1 MLRKKLKSL
10 KAIRKLVKELKE
22 QKRKTVLAEGCF
34 DILHVGHIGYLREAK
49 KQGDFLFVAVNSDR
63 TVKILKG
70 KGRPV
75 IPEKARAEII
85 SSLAFVDYVFIFDSV
100 SSRELIGTVKPC
112 VYAKGTDY
120 TVSRL
125 IAQEKLK
132 SFKGKIAIVGD
143 RTTHKSSGIINS
155 ILKSG

>member
-10 KAIRKLVKELKE
+10 KTIKKLVKKLKKE
-22 QKRKTVLAEGCF
+22 RKKTVLAEGCF
-34 DILHVGHIGYLREAK
+34 DILHVGHIGYLRKAK

-63 TVKILKG
+63 TVRILKG

-85 SSLAFVDYVFIFDSV
+85 SSLEFVDYVFIFDSV
-100 SSRELIGTVKPC
+100 SSRELIDTVKPG

-120 TVSRL
+120 TASRL
-125 IAQEKLK
+125 IDKEKLR

-143 RTTHKSSGIINS
+143 RTVHKSSEIIKKMT
-155 ILKSG
+155 LR